1 LGAILKEVGLPPGV
15 MNIVTGLGPD
25 AGQPLSDHPDVRK
38 IAFTG
43 SIPTGVRVM
52 NSAAK
57 DIKKISLELGGK
69 SPFIIFSDSNL
80 DQAAE
85 WIMFGIF
92 ANQGQVCSATS
103 RILVED
109 SIYDKLL
116 LRLVEE
122 SKKIKIG
129 SGLDPANILGP
140 IVSEGQY
147 QKILGFIQKGQ
158 DQGAKL
164 AFGGIPTDPSLL
176 KGYFIQPTIFADVRD
191 NMTIWKEEIFGPVV
205 CLMSFKTEQEALELA
220 NNSPFGLAGAVMSKD
235 KERCT
240 RVANALQAG
249 IVWINCSQPTF
260 VEAPWGGMKSSGTGR
275 ELGPWGLE
283 NYLETKQI
291 TTYEDQ
297 DGLGYQWYIK
307 KT

>member
-1 LGAILKEVGLPPGV
+1 
-15 MNIVTGLGPD
+15 
-25 AGQPLSDHPDVRK
+25 
-38 IAFTG
+38 
-43 SIPTGVRVM
+43 
-52 NSAAK
+52 
-57 DIKKISLELGGK
+57 
-69 SPFIIFSDSNL
+69 
-80 DQAAE
+80 
-85 WIMFGIF
+85 
-92 ANQGQVCSATS
+92 
-103 RILVED
+103 
-109 SIYDKLL
+109 
-116 LRLVEE
+116 LVEE

-140 IVSEGQY
+140 IVSDGQY
-147 QKILGFIQKGQ
+147 QKILGFIQSGQ
-158 DQGAKL
+158 DQGARL
-164 AFGGIPTDPSLL
+164 AAGGIPTDPSLL

-220 NNSPFGLAGAVMSKD
+220 NNTPFGLAGAVMSKD

-297 DGLGYQWYIK
+297 NGLGYQWYIK
-307 KT
+307 KN